1 MSIAVLAT
9 TVTGQSPASDS
20 ASNDAI
26 VVENT
31 HKMDPTWGVVL
42 TLLGFA
48 LFFLFSGLWLFRNT
62 VAKKIKTCWAKFKMR
77 FEKAPEKV
85 EN

>member
-1 MSIAVLAT
+1 
-9 TVTGQSPASDS
+9 
-20 ASNDAI
+20 
-26 VVENT
+26 
-31 HKMDPTWGVVL
+31 MDPTWGVVL

-62 VAKKIKTCWAKFKMR
+62 VAKKIKTCWTKFKMR